1 MWAVPEVT
9 TMDLYLMQHGE
20 ATTEAENPERPL
32 TEAGRTAV
40 QRVSARARAVG
51 VHVGV
56 CVHSGKLR
64 AEETAR
70 LFVSQLGDAADVSA
84 RGGLAPGDAVA
95 PTAQWLRSE
104 TEHDALAMIG
114 HLPFLDRLAS
124 LLVAGDEEAHVVRF
138 RMGGLVKLEP
148 KDEGEGFSVAWALPP
163 ELA

>member
-1 MWAVPEVT
+1 ME
-9 TMDLYLMQHGE
+9 LYLMQHGE

-32 TEAGRTAV
+32 TEAGRAAV

-51 VHVGV
+51 VHVGL

-70 LFVSQLGDAADVSA
+70 LFVGQLGDPADVSA
-84 RGGLAPGDAVA
+84 REGLAPKDAVA
-95 PTAQWLRSE
+95 PTAQWLRTT
-104 TEHDALAMIG
+104 TEHDAIAVIG

-124 LLVAGDEEAHVVRF
+124 LLVAGDEEAQVVRF
-138 RMGGLVKLEP
+138 QMGGLVKLEP
-148 KDEGEGFSVAWALPP
+148 KDDGEGFAVAWVLPP

>member
-1 MWAVPEVT
+1 
-9 TMDLYLMQHGE
+9 MDLYLMQHGE

-32 TEAGRTAV
+32 TEAGRATV
-40 QRVSARARAVG
+40 HRVSARARAAG
-51 VHVGV
+51 VQVEA

-70 LFVSQLGDAADVSA
+70 LLVSALGGAADVVA
-84 RGGLAPGDAVA
+84 RAGLGPKDDVA
-95 PTAQWLRSE
+95 PTAQWLRT
-104 TEHDALAMIG
+104 TEYDALAVVG

-124 LLVAGDEEAHVVRF
+124 LLIAGDEEAQVVRF

-148 KDEGEGFSVAWALPP
+148 KDEGEGFAVAWVLPP